1 MALDVSVRDGQF
13 SGQVQHVMEGLRKL
27 GCDKADKLHML
38 TIADLASVAI
48 TLNALR
54 LLLTTFPAQLVADV
68 SRMPVITKF
77 LQDSAS
83 QDIAFKLS
91 VNLLA

>member
-13 SGQVQHVMEGLRKL
+13 SGHVQHVMEGLRKL

-38 TIADLASVAI
+38 TVADLASAAI
-48 TLNALR
+48 SMAALR
-54 LLLTTFPAQLVADV
+54 LLLTTFPPGLPDGARVAV
-68 SRMPVITKF
+68 MTKF
-77 LQDSAS
+77 LEDKSTH
-83 QDIAFKLS
+83 DVAFKLS

>member
-1 MALDVSVRDGQF
+1 MALEVSVRDGQF
-13 SGQVQHVMEGLRKL
+13 SGQVQHVMDGLRKL

-38 TIADLASVAI
+38 TAADLASAAI
-48 TLNALR
+48 TLHALR
-54 LLLTTFPAQLVADV
+54 LLLTTFPMQLAADLPAC
-68 SRMPVITKF
+68 PVIIKF

-83 QDIAFKLS
+83 KDVAFKLS